1 MDSVNETKLL
11 SSVGLRVIKE
21 NADVS
26 TFYDYDLVLGRPR
39 STHHS
44 QVKKA
49 NRKPAGN
56 ERVNLII
63 RALFL

>member
-1 MDSVNETKLL
+1 MDSVNERKLL
-11 SSVGLRVIKE
+11 SSVSLRVIKE

-26 TFYDYDLVLGRPR
+26 TFCDYDLVLGRPP

-44 QVKKA
+44 PVKKA